1 MALARRSGQRFEAN
15 IWPGFVDALTALLL
29 ILMFVLSIF
38 MIVQF
43 SLRET
48 ITGQSKE
55 LNDLNAQLSA
65 LTDVLALERTKS
77 EELEGE
83 LGNVRASL
91 AGERQETDRL
101 TAALAAMTSRFEGA
115 TAEADRLN
123 AALAA
128 LNQEKALI
136 ESELAETQTTL
147 DTTQADLAATV
158 TDRDAVSE
166 ALAQA
171 RDEIDAQT
179 EAARFAAARREA
191 MEALIADLQ
200 TEAEARGAEID
211 VLTTDKASALALIA
225 ALETEARSRNEEL
238 EQSTEEAARL
248 EQERT
253 ALEAERAA
261 QAASIADLEA
271 LRSKLEQDLAA
282 LETEKAALE
291 ADLETVQGRLTEE
304 EQARLIEAAAAEA
317 LRKKLEEDAAELD
330 AISLALEKVRAEAEQ
345 TLTLLAAAEA
355 ARQRLDDELRD
366 QGQNLTGLQVLL
378 DEEQRRRR
386 EAEEAKRQLEAD
398 VGGAS
403 DAFDREAALRKIAE
417 AELAKASEQTA
428 EQARRVALLNQQ
440 VKELNTQLASLQ
452 ALLDESSA
460 RETADQVQI
469 SNLGS
474 QLNAALAR
482 KVALEAENAELLA
495 EQVDRLEEVRSI
507 FLERVAEALAGRE
520 GIKQVGDRFVFQS
533 EVLFGAG
540 SAELGPAGQIELT
553 KLGAVMRDLA
563 GDLPSDID
571 WILRV
576 DGHTDRLPL
585 SGLGR
590 YRNNWELSQA
600 RALSV
605 VTYLIERE
613 GADPSRLAATG
624 FGEFQPLDPGG
635 STEALARNRRIEFKF
650 TER

>member
-1 MALARRSGQRFEAN
+1 MALSRRSGQRFEAN

-77 EELEGE
+77 EGLESE
-83 LGNVRASL
+83 LGTVRASL

-101 TAALAAMTSRFEGA
+101 TAALAAMTNRFEGA
-115 TAEADRLN
+115 TAGAARLS

-128 LNQEKALI
+128 LNQEKADL
-136 ESELAETQTTL
+136 EGQLADTRSTL
-147 DTTQADLAATV
+147 DETRTELSATISA
-158 TDRDAVSE
+158 RDAVGE

-179 EAARFAAARREA
+179 EAARLAAARREA
-191 MEALIADLQ
+191 MQALIADLQ
-200 TEAEARGAEID
+200 SETRARSAEVD
-211 VLTTDKASALALIA
+211 VLTSDKASALALIA
-225 ALETEARSRNEEL
+225 ALETEAQSRAEAL
-238 EQSTEEAARL
+238 EQSTADAARL
-248 EQERT
+248 ER
-253 ALEAERAA
+253 ERAA
-261 QAASIADLEA
+261 IEADRAAQEATVGELEA
-271 LRSKLEQDLAA
+271 VRARLEQDLAA
-282 LETEKAALE
+282 LEVEKAALE
-291 ADLETVQGRLTEE
+291 ADLDTARARLTEE
-304 EQARLIEAAAAEA
+304 EQTRLIEAAAAEA
-317 LRKKLEEDAAELD
+317 LRKKLENDAAELD
-330 AISLALEKVRAEAEQ
+330 AITLALEEARADAEQ

-355 ARQRLDDELRD
+355 ARQRLDDDLRS
-366 QGQNLTGLQVLL
+366 QGQTLAGLQVLL

-386 EAEEAKRQLEAD
+386 DAEAAA
-398 VGGAS
+398 GGVT
-403 DAFDREAALRKIAE
+403 DAFDREEALRKIAE
-417 AELAKASEQTA
+417 AELAKANEQTA

-452 ALLDESSA
+452 ALLDTSAA

-482 KVALEAENAELLA
+482 KVALEAENADLLA

-507 FLERVAEALAGRE
+507 FLERVSEALAGRE

-533 EVLFGAG
+533 EVLFNAG
-540 SAELGPAGQIELT
+540 SAELGRAGQIELT
-553 KLGAVMRDLA
+553 KLGAVMRDIA
-563 GDLPSDID
+563 GDLPSDLD
-571 WILRV
+571 WVLRV
-576 DGHTDRLPL
+576 DGHTDKLPL
-585 SGLGR
+585 SGFGR

-605 VTYLIERE
+605 VSYLIDRE
-613 GADPSRLAATG
+613 GADPSRLAAAG
-624 FGEFQPLDPGG
+624 FGEFQPLDEGE
-635 STEALARNRRIEFKF
+635 SSDALARNRRIEFKF